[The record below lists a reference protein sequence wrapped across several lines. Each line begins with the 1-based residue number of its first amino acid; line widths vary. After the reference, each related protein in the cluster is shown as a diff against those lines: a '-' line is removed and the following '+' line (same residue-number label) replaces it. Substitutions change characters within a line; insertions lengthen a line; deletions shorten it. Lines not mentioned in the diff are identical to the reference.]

1 MPQPALLYYDNKCGL
16 CVTTARWV
24 ARLDLFQRIE
34 LRGSFDDTARTAGIT
49 EADIDRS
56 MYLVCPS
63 GVNFAGF
70 HAIRQILLR
79 LPAMWPVVPL
89 AWIPTSASV
98 GNRLYRWVAGHRA
111 SLSRRDGAGDI

>member
-16 CVTTARWV
+16 CITTARWV
-24 ARLDLFQRIE
+24 ARLDLLQRIE
-34 LRGSFDDTARTAGIT
+34 LRDSLDDAARTAGIT

-63 GVNFAGF
+63 GEKFAGF
-70 HAIRQILLR
+70 RALRQILLR

-89 AWIPTSASV
+89 AWIPGSVSV
-98 GNRLYRWVAGHRA
+98 GVRLYHWVADHRT
-111 SLSRRDGAGDI
+111 SVSRRDGADKI